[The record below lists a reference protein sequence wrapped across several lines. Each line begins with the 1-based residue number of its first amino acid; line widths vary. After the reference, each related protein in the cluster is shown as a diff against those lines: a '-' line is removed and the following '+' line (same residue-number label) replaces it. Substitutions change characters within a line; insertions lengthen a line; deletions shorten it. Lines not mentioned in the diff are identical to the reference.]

1 MPQTHT
7 HSSGIRPLARKL
19 VAVGFFVLVCAHAL
33 AEDSPFNRRELAQG
47 ISVEIPSHWVV
58 LSEASRK
65 NVEARTGAITDS
77 AGQTP
82 SKSQT
87 LLAVNAT
94 PAPTGAMI
102 RVSVSPEVEY
112 TAAVLEATSRE
123 DLKSIAD
130 DASSKFKALER
141 DGGIHLVKM
150 LGPKVLKVGSRTA
163 LLLPY
168 ERTSLA
174 GPSNWIV
181 QQHYIPFETHT
192 VIFTLSYRR
201 SDAALW
207 EPILGRV
214 RKSIRFEPK

>member
-1 MPQTHT
+1 MPHT
-7 HSSGIRPLARKL
+7 NTLSSSLRLFARRIAAVALLAL
-19 VAVGFFVLVCAHAL
+19 TCAQAH
-33 AEDSPFNRRELAQG
+33 AEDSPFIRRELAEG

-65 NVEARTGAITDS
+65 NIEARTRAIIDS
-77 AGQTP
+77 SGQSPT
-82 SKSQT
+82 KAQT

-102 RVSVSPEVEY
+102 RVSVSSEVEY
-112 TAAVLEATSRE
+112 TVAVLEATSRE
-123 DLKSIAD
+123 DLKSIAN
-130 DASSKFKALER
+130 DASTKFKALER
-141 DGGIHLVKM
+141 DGGIRLVRI
-150 LGPKVLKVGSRTA
+150 LDPKILKIGARTA
-163 LLLPY
+163 LLIPY

-201 SDAALW
+201 SDAPLW

-214 RKSIRFEPK
+214 RQSIRF